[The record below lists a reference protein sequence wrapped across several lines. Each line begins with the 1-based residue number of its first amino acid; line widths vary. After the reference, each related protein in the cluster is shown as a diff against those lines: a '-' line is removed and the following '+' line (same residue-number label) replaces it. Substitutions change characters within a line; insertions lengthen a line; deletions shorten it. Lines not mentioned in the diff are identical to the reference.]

1 MKAEKELTSG
11 HRYKVK
17 STDSSSLLKMIKTE
31 KSDSGEYTFE
41 VSNNDACSSCETA
54 LNVLG
59 QFFQKFNISNDIS
72 YLFYSWNQL
81 SIVFALIIDQIIKP
95 YFPRGLREKTEAI
108 RGSFAHLECLVSGSV
123 PMEIQWYK
131 DEAAIQTDEKH
142 KCSFF
147 ENDALLEIS
156 CLDSKDGGS
165 YTCMAKN
172 KAGSV
177 QCSGSLFVEG

>member
-17 STDSSSLLKMIKTE
+17 STDSSSVLKIIKTE
-31 KSDSGEYTFE
+31 KSDSSEYTFE

-59 QFFQKFNISNDIS
+59 QFFQKFYISDIS

-147 ENDALLEIS
+147 ENNALLEIS
-156 CLDSKDGGS
+156 CLE
-165 YTCMAKN
+165 N

-177 QCSGSLFVEG
+177 QCSGILFVKG